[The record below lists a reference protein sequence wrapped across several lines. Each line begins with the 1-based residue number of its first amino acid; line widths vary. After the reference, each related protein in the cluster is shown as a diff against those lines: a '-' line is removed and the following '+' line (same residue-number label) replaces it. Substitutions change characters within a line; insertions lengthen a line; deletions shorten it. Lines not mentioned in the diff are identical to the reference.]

1 MNGTKLTA
9 TTIRR
14 AFNLLNDE
22 LAQVGVVGE
31 LHVVGGAVMC
41 LTLGARDSTADVDAL
56 IRPTAVVREAA
67 ARVAEAEGFP
77 DGWLND
83 AVKGFLTPT
92 AEFDPFLELSNLRV
106 FTARPAYLLAL
117 KCVAMRMGEEFRDVE
132 DVRFL
137 LRLLNISTADE
148 ALRIVTQYIDAS
160 RIPLKTQLA
169 LEEMLGGARE

>member
-1 MNGTKLTA
+1 MIGTKLTA
-9 TTIRR
+9 AQIRR
-14 AFNLLNDE
+14 AFDRLNDE

-41 LTLGARDSTADVDAL
+41 LALGARDSTADVGAL
-56 IRPTAVVREAA
+56 IRPTGAVRVAA

-137 LRLLNISTADE
+137 LRLLDITTAEE
-148 ALRIVTQYIDAS
+148 AMRIVTQYIDAS
-160 RIPLKTQLA
+160 RIPLKTHLA
-169 LEEMLGGARE
+169 LEEMLGGARD

>member
-1 MNGTKLTA
+1 MTTTRLSAG
-9 TTIRR
+9 TIRR
-14 AFNLLNDE
+14 AFDLLNDE
-22 LAQVGVVGE
+22 LGRVGVIGE
-31 LHVVGGAVMC
+31 LHLVGGAVMC
-41 LTLGARDSTADVDAL
+41 LALGARDSTADVDAL
-56 IRPTAVVREAA
+56 MRPTAAVREAA
-67 ARVAEAEGFP
+67 SRVAEAQGLP

-117 KCVAMRMGEEFRDVE
+117 KCVAMRLGQEFRDAE

-137 LRLLNISTADE
+137 LRLLNITTVEE
-148 ALRIVTQYIDAS
+148 ALRVVTKYIDAS

-169 LEEMLGGARE
+169 LEEMLGGPRE